1 MSDFDPADY
10 TLMGNDQVII
20 DLINGM
26 LMARYTVCYW
36 DNADGRREYIKDH
49 FKKFG
54 DLLRCEEMKLKA
66 SGMPH
71 YDISIFVNPTPN
83 AYMKEFRVV
92 AALANLEM
100 FT

>member
-1 MSDFDPADY
+1 MSDFDPEDY

-20 DLINGM
+20 DTLRGL
-26 LMARYTVCYW
+26 LMAKYTVCYW
-36 DNADGRREYIKDH
+36 DNTDGRRAYIKNV
-49 FKKFG
+49 FALFG

-71 YDISIFVNPTPN
+71 YDISLFINPTPN

-92 AALANLEM
+92 AAMANLEM